1 MKDAKELYYSNVKD
15 LTEEEIT
22 KLADYE
28 LNICDKCG
36 SVDSTYDL
44 IWADYL
50 EEDELETLT
59 AEILEYTA
67 VCLEC
72 FNGFKK

>member
-15 LTEEEIT
+15 LTQEEIT

-36 SVDSTYDL
+36 DVDSTYDL
-44 IWADYL
+44 IWTDYL
-50 EEDELETLT
+50 EEEETETLKE
-59 AEILEYTA
+59 EIFDYTA